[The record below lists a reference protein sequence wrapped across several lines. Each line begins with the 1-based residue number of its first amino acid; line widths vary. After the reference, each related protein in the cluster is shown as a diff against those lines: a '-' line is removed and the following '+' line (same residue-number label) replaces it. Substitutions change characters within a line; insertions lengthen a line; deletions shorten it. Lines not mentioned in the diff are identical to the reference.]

1 MPQLAFVS
9 CELCDRKF
17 PVSLEAKRSPEK
29 LEMELPQ
36 GWIVHWQRD
45 RETWKY
51 VWVVRCPEHAPLS
64 AQEPT

>member
-1 MPQLAFVS
+1 MPQLVFVS
-9 CELCDRKF
+9 CGLCDRKV

-45 RETWKY
+45 REWKY
-51 VWVVRCPEHAPLS
+51 VWVVRCPDHRPLS
-64 AQEPT
+64 AQKPT